1 MHRRTVL
8 RGGLGAGLLGLPAAA
23 RAETPD
29 LIRVRVDPAAIH
41 RTTVCL
47 RPFRGAGPRIEA
59 QRLGRKIVV
68 HNYGHGGSGWSLS
81 WGSAADAVALAMTHR
96 PRRIGVIGAGAIG
109 LTTAITAQR
118 AGADVTIYARERFPF
133 VRSARATGVW
143 SPDSRVAKTADVD
156 ADFPV
161 RWERMARLSLQMHE
175 AFVGLAGDPV
185 EWLDNYTCRNPPL
198 PAPLDAPLPP
208 PPPESEF
215 ISLNGRIR
223 DAVPRSVEMPPGSHP
238 FNAAIV
244 RRAPRLTFNVAD
256 YSHRLETDFQ
266 IAGGR
271 FEAADFETARDFRRL
286 SEPVL
291 INCTGYGARALF
303 SDASV
308 VPVRGQI
315 VWLAPQ
321 RDVHYSVNYGSL
333 SVVARRDGIVVQENG
348 PDDNFGFGDDNET
361 IDAVARDAAIERL
374 KSVYA

>member
-1 MHRRTVL
+1 MDRRTVL
-8 RGGLGAGLLGLPAAA
+8 RGALGAGLLGPPVAAQA
-23 RAETPD
+23 QTSD
-29 LIRVRVDPAAIH
+29 LVRVRIDPAAVY

-59 QRLGRKIVV
+59 QRLGRKIIV
-68 HNYGHGGSGWSLS
+68 HNYGHRGSGWSLS
-81 WGSAADAVALAMTHR
+81 WGSAAEAVALAMAHE

-143 SPDSRVAKTADVD
+143 SPDSRIAKRAEVD
-156 ADFPV
+156 ADFPA

-185 EWLDNYTCRNPPL
+185 EWLDNYSCRDL
-198 PAPLDAPLPP
+198 PAPPDAPAPAPALPTD
-208 PPPESEF
+208 F
-215 ISLNGRIR
+215 ITLGGRIR
-223 DAVPRSVEMPPGSHP
+223 DAVPRSVELPPGSHP
-238 FNAAIV
+238 FNAGIV
-244 RRAPRLTFNVAD
+244 RRAPRLTFNVAG

-271 FEAADFETARDFRRL
+271 FEMADFETPRDLRRL
-286 SEPVL
+286 REPVL

-303 SDASV
+303 GDESV

-321 RDVHYSVNYGSL
+321 PDVHYSIGYGSL
-333 SVVARRDGIVVQENG
+333 SVVARRDGIVVQESG

-361 IDAVARDAAIERL
+361 IDAAARDAAIERL
-374 KSVYA
+374 KLIYV